1 MKQNRVDRIMA
12 ALKEMGLHQMLIVD
26 PMSIYY
32 LTGVYVSPFERF
44 YGLYLRED
52 GHHAFFL
59 NRLFTVPQ
67 EVGIEKVWYSDTDPA
82 MEIVARYLDKDA
94 PLGVDK
100 ELKARFLL
108 PLMEMKAAA
117 GFVNASLAVDNTRGI
132 KDEEEQELQVGIEG
146 GKGEEHG
153 HIDIVHGRGAH
164 QKAHQNVQ
172 QNAEEIENGELVGT
186 PLPLQGVADEVVEV
200 EGDGKQENVSAGGG
214 DKDKGNDPPDLPL

>member
-1 MKQNRVDRIMA
+1 
-12 ALKEMGLHQMLIVD
+12 MGISAYRKC
-26 PMSIYY
+26 P
-32 LTGVYVSPFERF
+32 VSR
-44 YGLYLRED
+44 YWR
-52 GHHAFFL
+52 
-59 NRLFTVPQ
+59 T
-67 EVGIEKVWYSDTDPA
+67 
-82 MEIVARYLDKDA
+82 ARA
-94 PLGVDK
+94 NPGQPLGLD
-100 ELKARFLL
+100 R
-108 PLMEMKAAA
+108 
-117 GFVNASLAVDNTRGI
+117 D
-132 KDEEEQELQVGIEG
+132 DEEEQELQVGIEG